1 MSTTVYLTLDQGL
14 STPLPHFSLTTAQW
28 QGGVGRGFSN
38 LRCQRPKDAQ
48 GKHNYSKKQIRQIS
62 RTNEQTP
69 TLGKNTGVVG
79 DRVSMVVFYG
89 LDLQNNKTTSI
100 FLNPKPATVGG
111 QIEGAPILAPL
122 VTGGVTLASH
132 LTSLS
137 LSFLICK
144 MGTTTRP
151 PRRLM

>member
-1 MSTTVYLTLDQGL
+1 M
-14 STPLPHFSLTTAQW
+14 
-28 QGGVGRGFSN
+28 GRGFSN
-38 LRCQRPKDAQ
+38 LRCQRPKGAQ
-48 GKHNYSKKQIRQIS
+48 GKHNYSKKQICQIN

-69 TLGKNTGVVG
+69 TPAKNTGVVG
-79 DRVSMVVFYG
+79 DRVSPQTYTSMVLFYG

-144 MGTTTRP
+144 MGMTTRP